1 MKNRKKDL
9 VVFEYEN
16 KRAKIQLELQTT
28 LKDLIKSDIPIIVE
42 GKRDKEALVEIG
54 VKENRILLV
63 SHKTVFEIVD
73 LLTTN
78 KAKEVI
84 NLLDGDLNGKK
95 KSSELYQNSKG
106 IKINREIRRIIFKHV
121 KSKRIEDLLNYL
133 ERNEIVKKFI

>member
-9 VVFEYEN
+9 VVFEYED
-16 KRAKIQLELQTT
+16 KRAKIQSELQTT
-28 LKDLIKSDIPIIVE
+28 LKDLIKSDLPVIVE
-42 GKRDKEALVEIG
+42 GKRDKEALLEIG

-63 SHKTVFEIVD
+63 SHKTIFEIVD
-73 LLTTN
+73 LLITN
-78 KAKEVI
+78 KAKEII
-84 NLLDGDLNGKK
+84 NLLDGDINGKK

-133 ERNEIVKKFI
+133 ERNLI